1 MSDYVLRTGGIGKKF
16 GDFPALQEVS
26 IEIRRGQIYG
36 LIGQNGAGKTT
47 LMKIVTGLISQYD
60 GELELFGGFDE
71 MELFSETGEKNLLA
85 GRKRIGQIIES
96 PALYPDMTAMQNLE
110 IQRIISDTPDR
121 DAVKSILEKVNLADT
136 GQKKVRD
143 FSMGMKQRLG
153 LAMSLISN
161 PEFLI
166 LDEPVNGLDPKGIVE
181 MREFLRHL
189 VQEQG
194 ITIMLSSHLLD
205 ELSQIATHY
214 GIIHHGR
221 LVKQI
226 SAEELAGESRRY
238 ILIRTDETEKVV
250 RLLKEKF
257 NLTDWEQR
265 GANEIRIYEH
275 TDKTSAMN
283 LYLAQH
289 GIGLDGICVTEQ
301 KLEEYFMNLITKG
314 GQS

>member
-1 MSDYVLRTGGIGKKF
+1 M
-16 GDFPALQEVS
+16 
-26 IEIRRGQIYG
+26 
-36 LIGQNGAGKTT
+36 
-47 LMKIVTGLISQYD
+47 
-60 GELELFGGFDE
+60 
-71 MELFSETGEKNLLA
+71 
-85 GRKRIGQIIES
+85 
-96 PALYPDMTAMQNLE
+96 E
-110 IQRIISDTPDR
+110 IQRIISDMPDR
-121 DAVKSILEKVNLADT
+121 ETVKNILEKINLANT

-153 LAMSLISN
+153 LAMALISN

-189 VQEQG
+189 AQDRG
-194 ITIMLSSHLLD
+194 ITVMLSSHLLD

-214 GIIHHGR
+214 GIIHQGR

-226 SAEELAGESRRY
+226 SAEELANESRRY
-238 ILIRTDETEKVV
+238 ILIQTDKTETVI

-275 TDKTSAMN
+275 TDRTGAMN

-289 GIGLDGICVTEQ
+289 GIGLDGICVVEQ

-314 GQS
+314 QSS